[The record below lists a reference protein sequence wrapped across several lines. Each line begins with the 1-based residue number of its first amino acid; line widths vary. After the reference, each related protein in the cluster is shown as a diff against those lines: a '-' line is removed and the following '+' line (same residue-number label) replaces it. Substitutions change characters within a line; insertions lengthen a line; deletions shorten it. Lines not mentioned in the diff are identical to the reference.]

1 MRRNWLI
8 NGFPSLKIVRACLH
22 LLDPRDRFLLLGAA
36 LLQMSLVLLDLIGI
50 LLIGSI
56 VAIATSAVQGKEFPN
71 AIQSLVEFLGLQ
83 TWTPQDIATLFA
95 IVATLALLGKSLL
108 SYYFNFRNYRFLANR
123 EARLATNMAK
133 MILSQP
139 ITTLQRHT
147 TPEYLHS
154 LSAGANSAL
163 TGILGGLV
171 ALIAE
176 IALQIVMATTLLVF
190 SPTLLVVFL
199 LYFGVL
205 FVILYYTLGNRARL
219 WSMKMTDLS
228 IAGSTAVIDSLGSY
242 REIVVSGRREYFLDI
257 FRKTKLETGKFSVKN
272 MMLGQFSKYV
282 FENSVILGGVVFAGY
297 AFLTKSALE
306 AASLLAI
313 FVAAASRIAP
323 SVMRIQL
330 GLLLIKGAFGATA
343 KFFEIYEHLRVQN
356 ADRSSKGSKRDRK
369 MDSVETRKLI
379 KLVDITFYYP
389 EAKSPAL
396 NKVSCE
402 IQKNK
407 LTAIVGP
414 SGSGKSTMVD
424 LILGVLEPSSGEIA
438 VFGVEPTSLLS
449 HGIVVGYVPQSVYLK
464 EGSLLEN
471 VCFGIPQ
478 EEAKTDQVWK
488 VLDQALLGDWIRTLP
503 DGLYT
508 NVGERGS
515 KLSGG
520 QRQRLGIARALYPN
534 PTLLVLDEATSS
546 LDSISEHEITQTIG
560 NLGRDLTT
568 IVIAH
573 RLSTVLNADSLIY
586 LQRGKVEAVGTFQEL
601 RERVADFDKQAE
613 LMGIDR

>member
-1 MRRNWLI
+1 M
-8 NGFPSLKIVRACLH
+8 NGFPGLKVIRACLH
-22 LLDPRDRFLLLGAA
+22 LLDPKDRFLLLAAA
-36 LLQMSLVLLDLIGI
+36 LLHVSLAFLDLIGI

-56 VAIATSAVQGKEFPN
+56 VAIATSAVQEKEFPV
-71 AIQSLVEFLGLQ
+71 AIQTLVEFLGLQ
-83 TWTPQDIATLFA
+83 DWTPQDIAKLLA
-95 IVATLALLGKSLL
+95 VIATLALLGKSLL

-154 LSAGANSAL
+154 LSVGASSAL

-171 ALIAE
+171 ALTAE
-176 IALQIVMATTLLVF
+176 ISLQILMATTLLVF
-190 SPTLLVVFL
+190 SPALLVVFL

-205 FVILYYTLGNRARL
+205 FLILHYTLGNRAHS
-219 WSMKMTDLS
+219 WSRKVTDLT

-257 FRKTKLETGKFSVKN
+257 FRNTKLEVGNFSVKN
-272 MMLGQFSKYV
+272 TMLGQFSKYV
-282 FENSVILGGVVFAGY
+282 FENSVILGGVIFAGY
-297 AFLTKSALE
+297 AFLTQSALE
-306 AASLLAI
+306 AASFLAI

-323 SVMRIQL
+323 SLMRIQL

-343 KFFEIYEHLRVQN
+343 KFFEIYEHLRLQKI
-356 ADRSSKGSKRDRK
+356 DRSIKVSKSGKKVDC
-369 MDSVETRKLI
+369 DEIENLVKLAN
-379 KLVDITFYYP
+379 ITFYYP
-389 EAKSPAL
+389 EAERPAL
-396 NKVSCE
+396 NQVSCE
-402 IQKNK
+402 IPRNSF
-407 LTAIVGP
+407 TAIVGP

-424 LILGVLEPSSGEIA
+424 LILGVLEPSTGEIS

-449 HGIVVGYVPQSVYLK
+449 YGIVVGYVPQSVYLK
-464 EGSLLEN
+464 EGSIIEN
-471 VCFGIPQ
+471 ICFGMPQ
-478 EEAKTDQVWK
+478 IEANTDQVWK
-488 VLDQALLGDWIRTLP
+488 VLDQVLLGDWIRTLP
-503 DGLYT
+503 DGLST

-546 LDSISEHEITQTIG
+546 LDSVSEHEITQTIG

-573 RLSTVLNADSLIY
+573 RLSTVINADRLIY
-586 LQRGKVEAVGTFQEL
+586 LQQGKVEAVGTFQEL
-601 RERVADFDKQAE
+601 RERVSDFDKQAE

>member
-1 MRRNWLI
+1 MRAWLI
-8 NGFPSLKIVRACLH
+8 KGLPSLKVVKACLN
-22 LLDPRDRFLLLGAA
+22 LLDPRDRFLLIGSA
-36 LLQMSLVLLDLIGI
+36 LIQMSLVFLDVIGI

-56 VAIATSAVQGKEFPN
+56 VAIATSAVQGKEFPDAVQN
-71 AIQSLVEFLGLQ
+71 LVEFLGLQ
-83 TWTPQDIATLFA
+83 NRAPQDIAVVLA
-95 IVATLALLGKSLL
+95 VIATLALLGKSFL
-108 SYYFNFRNYRFLANR
+108 SYFFNLKNFKFLAMR

-139 ITTLQRHT
+139 ITSLQRYT
-147 TPEYLHS
+147 TPDYLHS
-154 LSAGANSAL
+154 LGTGASSAL
-163 TGILGGLV
+163 TGILGGIVSL
-171 ALIAE
+171 AAE
-176 IALQIVMATTLLVF
+176 LSLQLLMATTLLVF
-190 SPTLLVVFL
+190 SPTLLLVFL
-199 LYFGVL
+199 IYFGAIFL
-205 FVILYYTLGNRARL
+205 ILHIRLGGRAIFWNR
-219 WSMKMTDLS
+219 KMTEIS
-228 IAGSTAVIDSLGSY
+228 IFGSAALIDSLGSY
-242 REIVVSGRREYFLDI
+242 REIVVSGKRDYFLEI
-257 FRKTKLETGKFSVKN
+257 FNRTKLELGALSVKN
-272 MMLGQFSKYV
+272 SMLGQFSKYV
-282 FENSVILGGVVFAGY
+282 FENGMIIGGVVFAAY
-297 AFLTKSALE
+297 AFFTRSALE

-313 FVAAASRIAP
+313 FVTASSRIAP

-330 GLLLIKGAFGATA
+330 GILMIKGALGATT
-343 KFFEIYEHLRVQN
+343 KFFEIYEHLRIQN
-356 ADRSSKGSKRDRK
+356 SNGSIRVSRKNRNLGLGESKG
-369 MDSVETRKLI
+369 LI
-379 KLVDITFYYP
+379 RLDDVTFTYP
-389 EAKSPAL
+389 EANKATL
-396 NKVSCE
+396 HKVSCE

-424 LILGVLEPSSGEIA
+424 LILGVLEPSDGDVS

-449 HGIVVGYVPQSVYLK
+449 RGIVVGYVPQSVYLK
-464 EGSLLEN
+464 EGSILEN
-471 VCFGIPQ
+471 ICFGIPH
-478 EEAKTDQVWK
+478 EEAQSDQVWK
-488 VLDQALLGDWIRTLP
+488 VLDQVLLGDWIRTLP
-503 DGLYT
+503 DGLNT

-573 RLSTVLNADSLIY
+573 RLSTVLNADTLIY